1 MLNVWLTCLQL
12 ASLSKETQ
20 NQTYCSS
27 HVERT
32 GNVLQNASLSVMTQ
46 NQIWSMHSTDSLWGD
61 EDNVAPLDEDAPQP
75 PETWL
80 MLEFCDRGSLLV
92 WIPFCS
98 CLAGVAISLRSCLAG
113 VAFPF
118 VHALLVWQSLLANA
132 LLVWHPLSL
141 MPCWCG
147 ISFHSC
153 LAACL
158 DSLP

>member
-1 MLNVWLTCLQL
+1 MYLCRTQHRTRYAAAVMLN
-12 ASLSKETQ
+12 KI
-20 NQTYCSS
+20 
-27 HVERT
+27 

-98 CLAGVAISLRSCLAG
+98 CLAGVAISLRSCFAG
-113 VAFPF
+113 VASSFA
-118 VHALLVWQSLLANA
+118 HA
-132 LLVWHPLSL
+132 LLVWHPLVF

-147 ISFHSC
+147 IPFHSC
-153 LAACL
+153 LAGVASPFTHAL
-158 DSLP
+158 LLA